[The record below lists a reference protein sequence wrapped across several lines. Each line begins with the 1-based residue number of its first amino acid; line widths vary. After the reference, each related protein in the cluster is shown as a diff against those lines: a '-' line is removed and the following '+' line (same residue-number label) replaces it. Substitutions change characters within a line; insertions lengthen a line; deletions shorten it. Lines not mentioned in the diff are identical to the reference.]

1 MNETLKENTIMKT
14 NIEMQVGM
22 IIKAKDFGHLDTDYI
37 VGKVVYV
44 NQGGEIQGIIQK
56 RVIDSV
62 DVTADWI
69 DQRFGTVQNGISTM
83 DQDDEPRLSL
93 VVQ

>member
-69 DQRFGTVQNGISTM
+69 DERFGTVQNGISTM

>member
-1 MNETLKENTIMKT
+1 MKNTDIA
-14 NIEMQVGM
+14 NVEMQVGM

-37 VGKVVYV
+37 IGKVVYV

-62 DVTADWI
+62 DVTTDWI

>member
-1 MNETLKENTIMKT
+1 MKNTDIA
-14 NIEMQVGM
+14 NVEMQVGM

-37 VGKVVYV
+37 IGKVVYV

-69 DQRFGTVQNGISTM
+69 DERFGTVQNGISTM

>member
-1 MNETLKENTIMKT
+1 MKNTDIA
-14 NIEMQVGM
+14 NVEMQVGM

-37 VGKVVYV
+37 IGKVVYA

>member
-56 RVIDSV
+56 RVVDSV

-69 DQRFGTVQNGISTM
+69 DERFGTVQNGVSTM

-93 VVQ
+93 MAQ

>member
-56 RVIDSV
+56 RIIDSV

-69 DQRFGTVQNGISTM
+69 DQRFGTVQNGVSTM

-93 VVQ
+93 MAQ